1 MCPTMMLKPLA
12 PFLSFSFV
20 SAAAAMSSPSQ
31 PWIGLPVVGPVEL
44 ISVPIVVVLGCVT
57 SLEYAVVSV
66 LQPLVLP
73 ARVLS

>member
-1 MCPTMMLKPLA
+1 
-12 PFLSFSFV
+12 
-20 SAAAAMSSPSQ
+20 MSSPPQ

-44 ISVPIVVVLGCVT
+44 RSVSIVVVLGCVT

-66 LQPLVLP
+66 LPPLVLP